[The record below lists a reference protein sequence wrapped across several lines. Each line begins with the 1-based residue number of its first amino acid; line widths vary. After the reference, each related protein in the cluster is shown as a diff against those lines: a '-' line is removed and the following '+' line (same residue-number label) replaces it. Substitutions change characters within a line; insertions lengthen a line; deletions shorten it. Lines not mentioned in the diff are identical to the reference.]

1 MIRARGLT
9 FGYGERPLFEGLSF
23 ELAAG
28 DALGVLG
35 PNGVGKS
42 TLLRVLA
49 GLLRPRSGEVL
60 LDGRPLGALPTE
72 ERARQV
78 AYVPQGIDPR
88 MPFTVFETVLMGRYA
103 HLRGQWER
111 QLDRDVA
118 RRALAVMRLEAVA
131 DHRLAE
137 VSGGERQR
145 ALIASALAQEAP
157 VLLLDEPTTALDLR
171 GRVEAVALLGR
182 LRCEDRRT
190 VVLVTHDI
198 DLAHRTCER
207 VLLLGAPQGPVEGPR
222 DEVLRSD
229 RLEAAYGIGVRVLD
243 LAGGAG
249 KAFVPAYAAPAAG
262 VLSEAGPDG
271 TAGRAESKGTTT
283 TTTTQGRTP

>member
-1 MIRARGLT
+1 MIRAQGLS

-23 ELAAG
+23 EVAAG
-28 DALGVLG
+28 DALAVLG

-49 GLLRPRSGEVL
+49 GLLPARAGEVL
-60 LDGRPLGALPTE
+60 LDGRPLSALPSD
-72 ERARQV
+72 ERARRV

-111 QLDRDVA
+111 EVDREVA
-118 RRALAVMRLEAVA
+118 RRAIAVMRLDAVA
-131 DHRLAE
+131 QRRLAE

-157 VLLLDEPTTALDLR
+157 VLLLDEPTTALDVR

-198 DLAHRTCER
+198 DLAQRSCER
-207 VLLLGAPQGPVEGPR
+207 VLLLGAPEGPVEGPR

-229 RLEAAYGIGVRVLD
+229 RLEAAYRIGVRVVELPD
-243 LAGGAG
+243 GEG
-249 KAFVPAYAAPAAG
+249 KAFIPAYGKVAP
-262 VLSEAGPDG
+262 VVPESQL
-271 TAGRAESKGTTT
+271 TAQSSQPGSTTT
-283 TTTTQGRTP
+283 TTTTTTTGDEG